1 MAQQDIAA
9 ALHRVRSVF
18 QRRPEAGLHDDAPA
32 TARWVQGTR
41 VVARHDNGAEMA
53 TDMPAELGGRGD
65 EVTPGWLFRAG
76 LASCAATSIVLSA
89 ATEGLTLTALEVKAT
104 SRSDARG
111 LLGMADA
118 GGVPIYAGP
127 GEMTLHVTIAADG
140 VAPERLRALVEA
152 ALSQSPIPNAVDHAT
167 PLALHI
173 ETGAGETRAN

>member
-18 QRRPEAGLHDDAPA
+18 QRRPEAGMHDDTPA

-41 VVARHDNGAEMA
+41 VATSHADGHTLA

-76 LASCAATSIVLSA
+76 LASCAATSIVLA
-89 ATEGLTLTALEVKAT
+89 AADAGLVLSALEVKAT

-118 GGVPIYAGP
+118 QGRPVYAGP
-127 GEMTLHVTIAADG
+127 GEMTLHVHIAADG
-140 VAPERLRALVEA
+140 AAPERLRALVEA
-152 ALSQSPIPNAVDHAT
+152 ALRQSPIPSAVCQAT
-167 PLALHI
+167 PLALQV
-173 ETGAGETRAN
+173 EVGGG